1 MSPKREKR
9 AWNAGRLHALAH
21 GHLQMEGKIE
31 LADGRRGHF
40 LGCNGLRGNFALLN
54 TQNLKWEWLKN

>member
-1 MSPKREKR
+1 VRP
-9 AWNAGRLHALAH
+9 HALAH
-21 GHLQMEGKIE
+21 GHFHTEEEIE

-54 TQNLKWEWLKN
+54 TQNLEWE